1 MDEKELESLRKTM
14 TAEFPDE
21 FQFNNRMKE
30 KVKNEIRKDNEMNPK
45 KKFILGPAFSV
56 VFVIGALALFIF
68 IGGQELGF
76 IGENNASDSE
86 MFTYE
91 PTEEIGEINKE
102 FKIPT
107 KFPFEVTDSF
117 ASTPPTQNQK
127 GNRYTIDFVSSNGQQ
142 LTLKVTSNEVIYTDG
157 LEREEVT
164 SGDFTGQYVV
174 NEQNVQILSW
184 EDNNIH
190 YSLGYMSENQESS
203 LPKEDLIEVAK
214 SAK

>member
-14 TAEFPDE
+14 RAEFPDE
-21 FQFNNRMKE
+21 FQFNYQMKE
-30 KVKNEIRKDNEMNPK
+30 NIKKEIRKGNQMDQK
-45 KKFILGPAFSV
+45 KKSILGPVLSV
-56 VFVIGALALFIF
+56 FFVFGTLALFIF

-76 IGENNASDSE
+76 IEGHNASNNE

-91 PTEEIGEINKE
+91 PTEEISKINKE

-127 GNRYTIDFVSSNGQQ
+127 GNRYTIDFVSGNGQQ
-142 LTLKVTSNEVIYTDG
+142 LTLKATSNEVIYSDD
-157 LEREEVT
+157 LDREEVT
-164 SGDFTGQYVV
+164 SGDFTGEYVV
-174 NEQNVQILSW
+174 NEQNVQILTW
-184 EDNNIH
+184 DDDNIH

-203 LPKEDLIEVAK
+203 ITKEDLIQVAK

>member
-14 TAEFPDE
+14 RAEFPDE

-30 KVKNEIRKDNEMNPK
+30 KVKKEIRKDSGMAPK
-45 KKFILGPAFSV
+45 KKSILGPAFSA
-56 VFVIGALALFIF
+56 VFVLGALALFIF

-76 IGENNASDSE
+76 IGENNASYNE

-91 PTEEIGEINKE
+91 PTEEISEINEE

-107 KFPFEVTDSF
+107 KFPFEVTGSF

-127 GNRYTIDFVSSNGQQ
+127 GKRYTIDFVSSNGQQ
-142 LTLKVTSNEVIYTDG
+142 LTLKVTSNEVIYTDD
-157 LEREEVT
+157 LEREEVR
-164 SGDFTGQYVV
+164 SGDFTGEYVV
-174 NEQNVQILSW
+174 NENNVQILTW
-184 EDNNIH
+184 DDDNNH

-203 LPKEDLIEVAK
+203 LTKEDLINVAK